1 MENNNNNQL
10 ISRNSKSASQLVI
23 ENNSIIDLKR
33 NPQTGKVFF
42 TCGSITGYASPKA
55 VQAMQEGKDISE
67 FKFAEVSKDNGTTW
81 VPCLMVVGT
90 GAPSIASMGA
100 SLLH

>member
-1 MENNNNNQL
+1 MENNMQNSL
-10 ISRNSKSASQLVI
+10 ISRNAKTAKQLVI
-23 ENNSIIDLKR
+23 SENSTIDLKR
-33 NPQTGKVFF
+33 NPNTGKVFF

-67 FKFAEVSKDNGTTW
+67 FKFAEVSKDNGATW

-90 GAPSIASMGA
+90 GAPSIATMGA
-100 SLLH
+100 DLLH

>member
-1 MENNNNNQL
+1 MENNMQNSL
-10 ISRNSKSASQLVI
+10 ISRNAKTAKQLVI
-23 ENNSIIDLKR
+23 SENSTIDLKR

-55 VQAMQEGKDISE
+55 VQAMHEGKDISE
-67 FKFAEVSKDNGTTW
+67 FKFAEVSRDNGSTW

-100 SLLH
+100 DLLH